1 MHPYNRGCPHAGARP
16 ATPRAAT
23 RRLARRATR
32 RTRIPAGTGHLARP
46 TARSTATARRRNSA
60 EIGPYPLINTFAPI
74 QPFLGLSIPGRHQP
88 DTYLIEPQKNMIEN
102 DTQLRVRLL

>member
-16 ATPRAAT
+16 ATPR
-23 RRLARRATR
+23 
-32 RTRIPAGTGHLARP
+32 TRIPPATGHLTRP
-46 TARSTATARRRNSA
+46 TARRRNSA
-60 EIGPYPLINTFAPI
+60 EIGPYPLKNTFAPI

-102 DTQLRVRLL
+102 DTQLRLRLL